1 MYRALVRCCQVL
13 LRGLLVS
20 VLMVWWF
27 SFSFL
32 VKDLFGKIPPLLA
45 ELLGERTHL
54 LICTLVQARYSRAR
68 CGSIPEGA
76 QTGLSIPS
84 CCGQDT
90 DCLSGRLG
98 TGPKVCQTCQGRRF
112 WSGSLFPAVALSA
125 LAV

>member
-45 ELLGERTHL
+45 ELQGKG
-54 LICTLVQARYSRAR
+54 LICSSVPWS
-68 CGSIPEGA
+68 
-76 QTGLSIPS
+76 
-84 CCGQDT
+84 
-90 DCLSGRLG
+90 RLG
-98 TGPKVCQTCQGRRF
+98 ILEPSVGASQRELRLDCQP
-112 WSGSLFPAVALSA
+112 LPAVGRTLTAYLAGLELDLKSA
-125 LAV
+125 KPARAGGFGQGCCSQLWLCQP